1 MAVMVSLWQRS
12 SHQHGWLVIP
22 ISAYLVWRLWPGLQ
36 NVGMRGEP
44 WGVVAVAILVTIWLL
59 SRLAGVQVIE
69 HASVLALMPATI
81 FAVAGRRFAYKLLF
95 PLSFLM
101 CAVPI
106 GDSLVPYLMSITADV
121 SAAMLRLSGVPMLR
135 DGPQITLPGGS
146 FVVAKVCSGVRY
158 LMSGMIIA
166 ILYSYLNF
174 RSNVKR
180 LTFLLFA
187 GVLLVFANGLRAF
200 LIMTIA
206 SASDMRYLV
215 GADHIFFG
223 WALFGIVMISIMSV
237 AARYA
242 DHPNE
247 TGSELS
253 SNNLIDGD
261 TGGLPFLVVLVLAM
275 IAAILNPLQSEA
287 LSVGKLIFGL
297 IILIAAIMLVVHHK
311 RGAEIER
318 RNERESVESRDLR
331 SISIA
336 ALVAILLVSGPQAF
350 SVLEN
355 HANSIAAVPSIAEFE
370 HCDRRASWSE
380 RWYPEN
386 SDVDIEAA
394 STHFCID
401 GEVSIYVAGY
411 ASALQ
416 GAELI
421 SSSNRLTP
429 VSWARHSKRSS
440 REFSMQDGSSRRVN
454 ELWVD
459 TPGYRGL
466 VWYWYEVDS
475 QSVTGEVAAKALQVW
490 ALLRGRPAGGHVVL
504 VSTAITGNK
513 EAARRRLEVVS
524 IQLIDAELQRESS
537 DPA

>member
-1 MAVMVSLWQRS
+1 MNLKTRNPLLYTPLVLLVGFAACLTFIYWDSMAVMVSLWQRS

-331 SISIA
+331 SISIRKCSRCSKIMQIQ
-336 ALVAILLVSGPQAF
+336 LPRF
-350 SVLEN
+350 
-355 HANSIAAVPSIAEFE
+355 
-370 HCDRRASWSE
+370 
-380 RWYPEN
+380 
-386 SDVDIEAA
+386 
-394 STHFCID
+394 
-401 GEVSIYVAGY
+401 
-411 ASALQ
+411 
-416 GAELI
+416 
-421 SSSNRLTP
+421 P
-429 VSWARHSKRSS
+429 VSPNLNIVTAAHHGQSAGIQKIRMSISRLRVLIFVLMARLVFTSPGMQVRF
-440 REFSMQDGSSRRVN
+440 RE
-454 ELWVD
+454 
-459 TPGYRGL
+459 
-466 VWYWYEVDS
+466 
-475 QSVTGEVAAKALQVW
+475 QS
-490 ALLRGRPAGGHVVL
+490 
-504 VSTAITGNK
+504 
-513 EAARRRLEVVS
+513 
-524 IQLIDAELQRESS
+524 
-537 DPA
+537 